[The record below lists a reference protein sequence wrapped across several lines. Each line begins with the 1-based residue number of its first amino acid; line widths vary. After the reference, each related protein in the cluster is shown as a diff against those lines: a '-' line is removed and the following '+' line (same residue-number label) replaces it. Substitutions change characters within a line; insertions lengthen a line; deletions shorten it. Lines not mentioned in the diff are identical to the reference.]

1 MQTGIARHK
10 ELASEV
16 YQLQADLDAW
26 QDDHPEEQMDVI
38 GRDLDNLQAKLV
50 DAGLASVAD
59 TLGMVEQEI
68 SPVLSRIQGLE
79 AHAQASM
86 SKFDQRV
93 LALEANSMM
102 GEGRDAVQ
110 EELKE
115 MQEKTQSPWET
126 ICGSAVTKG
135 KDVVLYGLTQAS
147 LNGCRG
153 TVVEWDD
160 NCDQWTVRIN
170 GKNLLVKTGNLL
182 AGDGLMAKWTFV
194 ERGLLQDD

>member
-1 MQTGIARHK
+1 MA
-10 ELASEV
+10 EC
-16 YQLQADLDAW
+16 QLDS
-26 QDDHPEEQMDVI
+26 
-38 GRDLDNLQAKLV
+38 LQAKLM

-59 TLGMVEQEI
+59 TLEMMEQEI
-68 SPVLSRIQGLE
+68 SPVLSRIQELE
-79 AHAQASM
+79 AHAQANM
-86 SKFDQRV
+86 DKFDQRV
-93 LALEANSMM
+93 LTLEANSMV

-115 MQEKTQSPWET
+115 VQEKTQSLWET

-135 KDVVLYGLTQAS
+135 KDVVLYGLAQAS

-153 TVVEWDD
+153 TVVKWDD
-160 NCDQWTVRIN
+160 NRERWTVRID

-194 ERGLLQDD
+194 EQGLLQDD